1 MSSAAT
7 RDLPCS
13 TFEDALA
20 GEHQGV
26 REVDE
31 DELLDR
37 VEFVAELHRVDVVH
51 ERSGGAGAQPAFGED
66 RPHFTAP
73 AVIPETMCRCRSR
86 NAMTIGADTTSEAAI
101 TWFQ

>member
-1 MSSAAT
+1 M
-7 RDLPCS
+7 LE
-13 TFEDALA
+13 FEDALA

-26 REVDE
+26 REVDQ

-37 VEFVAELHRVDVVH
+37 VQLVAQLHRVDVVH
-51 ERSGGAGAQPAFGED
+51 QRSGGAGAQPAVGED

-73 AVIPETMCRCRSR
+73 AVMPETMCRCSSR
-86 NAMTIGADTTSEAAI
+86 NATTIGADTTSEAAI